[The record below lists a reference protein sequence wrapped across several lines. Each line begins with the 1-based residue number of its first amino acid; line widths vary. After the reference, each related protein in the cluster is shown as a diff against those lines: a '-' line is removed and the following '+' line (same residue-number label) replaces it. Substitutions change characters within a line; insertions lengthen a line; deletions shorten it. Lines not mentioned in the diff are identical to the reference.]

1 MNTEISSV
9 RFMLA
14 WLVAGIAALPAAIAL
29 SVTAV
34 ALLQTPIAVIQ
45 DLARYDGLG
54 VLSLIV
60 LALCLLILGFC
71 IGTLQKGVVRRH
83 LALEIRRLG
92 LYSAFGSL
100 LAGFVVILFADSFG
114 SIGCCSKYDLLST
127 IRFGLAIATYLS
139 ILSSVQTLAL
149 RPYLR
154 RTGLWVLAHLGAVA
168 LASAIVL
175 SGRLAF
181 PNPYDD
187 FIPHLFLV
195 VPIAALFTGLVMR
208 YLVLHQRRTDKDKR
222 GDDPAQPASASG
234 GTPPTRS
241 SVWDDAV

>member
-1 MNTEISSV
+1 MNTEIRSV

-14 WLVAGIAALPAAIAL
+14 WFVAGITAVPTALAL
-29 SVTAV
+29 SVA
-34 ALLQTPIAVIQ
+34 AILSLQTVIEELQAASRLDYWGDYGLIGMAV
-45 DLARYDGLG
+45 
-54 VLSLIV
+54 
-60 LALCLLILGFC
+60 CLLILGFC

-127 IRFGLAIATYLS
+127 IRFGLAIATYLG
-139 ILSSVQTLAL
+139 ILSLIQTLAL
-149 RPYLR
+149 RSYLR
-154 RTGLWVLAHLGAVA
+154 RKRLWVLAHLGAVA

-175 SGRLAF
+175 AGRLAF

-195 VPIAALFTGLVMR
+195 VPIATLVTGLVMR
-208 YLVLHQRRTDKDKR
+208 YLVLQQRRTDKDKR
-222 GDDPAQPASASG
+222 GDGPAQPAPATD

>member
-1 MNTEISSV
+1 
-9 RFMLA
+9 MLS
-14 WLVAGIAALPAAIAL
+14 LLAAIR
-29 SVTAV
+29 
-34 ALLQTPIAVIQ
+34 VIQ
-45 DLARYDGLG
+45 DIAGFDRMRVDGPLLFAVG
-54 VLSLIV
+54 LLS
-60 LALCLLILGFC
+60 AGFC
-71 IGTLQKGVVRRH
+71 IGALQKCVIRRD
-83 LALEIRRLG
+83 LGLEIRRLG
-92 LYSAFGSL
+92 LYSALGSL
-100 LAGFVVILFADSFG
+100 LAGSVFFLYSDLIGPFA
-114 SIGCCSKYDLLST
+114 CCGEYNLIST
-127 IRFGLAIATYLS
+127 TKFGLAIATYLG

-149 RPYLR
+149 RPQFR
-154 RTGLWVLAHLGAVA
+154 RSRLWVLAHLGAVA

-222 GDDPAQPASASG
+222 GDGPAQPAPATD